1 MGKIVECEVKR
12 ATEGVNASLYEALQH
27 RMKTDNASLDHVV
40 TAALSRC
47 MGKPIH
53 TLLQV
58 STSAALVEGLYQ
70 GQCESRACFATE
82 ISAGMLASM
91 ILMGF
96 TPLDKLCP
104 KAGRLQTVLFA

>member
-1 MGKIVECEVKR
+1 MKSNTSNLPE
-12 ATEGVNASLYEALQH
+12 SLYEALQH

-58 STSAALVEGLYQ
+58 
-70 GQCESRACFATE
+70 
-82 ISAGMLASM
+82 
-91 ILMGF
+91 
-96 TPLDKLCP
+96 PLPLH
-104 KAGRLQTVLFA
+104 

>member
-1 MGKIVECEVKR
+1 MKSNTSNLPE
-12 ATEGVNASLYEALQH
+12 SLYEALQH

-40 TAALSRC
+40 TALSRC

-91 ILMGF
+91 IFMGF
-96 TPLDKLCP
+96 TLWISY
-104 KAGRLQTVLFA
+104 ARRLVGYKRFSLHN

>member
-1 MGKIVECEVKR
+1 
-12 ATEGVNASLYEALQH
+12 
-27 RMKTDNASLDHVV
+27 MKTDNASLDHVV